1 MLSILGDIPLL
12 CLHTFTAWCFGYE
25 GPVPLIAY
33 HFFPDAVVCV
43 CVKGTDEQEP
53 FGNGP

>member
-1 MLSILGDIPLL
+1 MYPPLYL
-12 CLHTFTAWCFGYE
+12 RTFTVWCFGYGE
-25 GPVPLIAY
+25 LVPLLACQ
-33 HFFPDAVVCV
+33 FFPDAVACV